1 MTCVLPL
8 VWTLMMIATNPPP
21 MHLLWTGEQK
31 DENPWKKKAPAIV
44 AAAERGTSP
53 TAWAEALDGLWR
65 ADEWREGLR
74 LATAAE
80 QKFPRESSLLGRI
93 ARAHWRAGQLTR
105 AEALVAKIDPSSAD
119 RVGLV
124 ATIRALHARGELPRA
139 RELAE
144 RLKHLPE
151 PSAEE
156 LSLYLEVALQDAP
169 GAQVAQTAREIA
181 RRIDAANGYPDNH
194 MAEAMEGLPEYFE
207 KVGDQPLNRIEK
219 HGSAA
224 CAPISMINLP
234 GVDLFVNGK
243 GPFRVI
249 VDTGGSITLSLDTEL
264 GETLGLPRLAGGTV
278 RGVGGK
284 DAAWQT
290 VVDELRIGDMV
301 CKRVMTRVFGVR
313 AAAAQSCDG
322 ILGTGV
328 FGEARMT
335 FDFADGKLVVEPSSE
350 RPAAGRESDLRIIAD
365 SKLLAPV
372 TIHGEAATALI
383 DSGADTT
390 ALAPSLLKRLFPG
403 EEIATIAAPMAG
415 VGSTEAPGIAFVRG
429 VDVEFAGRKFDR
441 FGGVGLDVL
450 DTILSSHLGVQSDL
464 LIGMAVFREMKSITI
479 DFPRR
484 RMWIDWLEP

>member
-1 MTCVLPL
+1 MLHAIAILAIWTTAAMTAPR
-8 VWTLMMIATNPPP
+8 P
-21 MHLLWTGEQK
+21 LLWTGDEK
-31 DENPWKKKAPAIV
+31 ENPWKKKAPDIV
-44 AAAERGTSP
+44 AAAERGSSAA
-53 TAWAEALDGLWR
+53 AWAEALDALWR
-65 ADEWREGLR
+65 ADDWREGLR

-80 QKFPRESSLLGRI
+80 QRFTREASLRGRI
-93 ARAHWRAGQLTR
+93 ARALWRAGQLTR
-105 AEALVAKIDPSSAD
+105 AEATIATLDGDTTD
-119 RVGLV
+119 RVAL
-124 ATIRALHARGELPRA
+124 AAMARALHARGEVARA
-139 RELAE
+139 RELAA
-144 RLKHLPE
+144 RLRRLPE
-151 PSAEE
+151 PTAEE
-156 LSLYLEVALQDAP
+156 LSLFMEVALQDAP
-169 GAQVAQTAREIA
+169 SAEVAQVAREIA
-181 RRIDAANGYPDNH
+181 RRIDAANGYPDIH
-194 MAEAMEGLPEYFE
+194 MAEAMEGMPEYFD
-207 KVGDQPLNRIEK
+207 KVGDQPLNRVSS

-278 RGVGGK
+278 RGVSGK

-290 VVDELRIGDMV
+290 IADEVRIGDIV
-301 CKRVMTRVFGVR
+301 CKCVMTRVFGVR

-328 FGEARMT
+328 FGEARLT
-335 FDFADGKLVVEPSSE
+335 FDFANGRLLVEPSSE
-350 RPAAGRESDLRIIAD
+350 RPAAGRETPLRVIAD
-365 SKLLAPV
+365 SKLLSPV

-390 ALAPSLLKRLFPG
+390 ALAPSLLRRLFPG

-464 LIGMAVFREMKSITI
+464 LIGMAVFREMKSFTV

-484 RMWIDWLEP
+484 RMWIDWLDP